1 MKRPVDISETARFLE
16 ALVGRPNPAVTFQT
30 FDDSKAKRT
39 DLARI
44 SHGTLPECA
53 QELIA
58 LNECG
63 AGVFVTVNETDLK
76 GRKIENV
83 VAVRALFVDA
93 DGPIEKPWALEPDI
107 IVESG
112 RGMHAYWTVTE
123 TPLEAFTP
131 AQKRLAT
138 FYGTD
143 PMVSDLP
150 RVMRLPGFFHL
161 KGEPKYVSLVR
172 AKLGDAVHDHTA
184 VLALHPVTDPEPAPA
199 PPPLAPAPAPP
210 ALSHLVYR
218 ASRYLARIDGAVS
231 GQAGHQ
237 TTWDAAIALVRGFSL
252 PTDVALDLLLNEYN
266 PRCSPPWSE
275 KELRHKVDSAAGQ
288 SQLPDGYLIGE
299 PDPPSRVSLGGRV
312 LSGGAAAAL
321 APAPAPGPD
330 TEAVVLQA
338 LADGRAVEE
347 LVPLLAD
354 VRNEITRDQLV
365 KRVAHERH
373 VVRSAILH
381 EVKRVRAARRK
392 LKVVAAPPPGGDGP
406 AAATQPD
413 ILLEAGQLHVTVG
426 KAEEALLASEGV
438 PVFQR
443 GNVLVRVIRTE
454 SLTVWRRR
462 RKDPAVAEG
471 DAPLFQRPS
480 GALVIHPVET
490 AYLIDRFTAAANW
503 KKWDARV
510 MDWRPAD
517 CPPKVA
523 EVYLARAGD
532 WKVRPLIGI
541 IEAPTLRPDGSI
553 LEEPGYDETTGLLYD
568 QGDTDFP
575 AVPPSPS
582 QEDAR
587 GALQLLLALLK
598 DFPFV
603 AAADRSA
610 ALSALLTGLVRKSI
624 KTAPLHAFR
633 APKMRSGKTLLA
645 DLVSLLATGRT
656 AAVLS
661 QNYEKPDEEKKRLL
675 AVLLAGDPVICYDN
689 IDKPFGGAALCQ
701 ALTQETI
708 SDRIL
713 GVSQMATAPTAA
725 TFLATGNNLIFEA
738 DITSRVVPCD
748 LDPEVERPEE
758 REFDVNLYEEVP
770 RRRGELVVA
779 ALTVLRAYHV
789 AGRPSAGIPRWGGFE
804 EWSDWVR
811 SALVWL
817 GQADCAEGRSRVEEL
832 DPERRQLR
840 SILAAWAEAF
850 RDRTLTLGEAIKEA
864 NLPLNET
871 LKDVFL
877 DIAGTRGEVNPH
889 RLAGFIRHHER
900 RIEGGLRFV
909 RCGISHSVT
918 IWGVIKTGERGERGE
933 RGVFSS
939 PTRERTSA
947 LETNML
953 FPPKAETTPPNPPNP
968 PASVSTSFTC
978 PDCGSQAFRLSKS
991 GKPICTTC
999 WGPS

>member
-1 MKRPVDISETARFLE
+1 
-16 ALVGRPNPAVTFQT
+16 
-30 FDDSKAKRT
+30 
-39 DLARI
+39 
-44 SHGTLPECA
+44 
-53 QELIA
+53 
-58 LNECG
+58 
-63 AGVFVTVNETDLK
+63 
-76 GRKIENV
+76 
-83 VAVRALFVDA
+83 VRALFVDA
-93 DGPIEKPWALEPDI
+93 DSPIEKPWALEPDI
-107 IVESG
+107 IVQSG
-112 RGMHAYWTVTE
+112 NGVHAYWTVAD

-131 AQKRLAT
+131 AQKRLAA

-143 PMVSDLP
+143 SKVSDLP

-161 KGEPKYVSLVR
+161 KGEPKFVSLVR
-172 AKLGDAVHDHTA
+172 AKLGEAVHDVAA
-184 VLALHPVTDPEPAPA
+184 VLEAHPVADPDPAPA
-199 PPPLAPAPAPP
+199 PAAPAVAPAAPP
-210 ALSHLVYR
+210 ALSQLVYR

-252 PTDVALDLLLNEYN
+252 PTDVALDLLVNEYN

-299 PDPPSRVSLGGRV
+299 PDPPSRLSLGGRV
-312 LSGGAAAAL
+312 LSGGAATAIAA
-321 APAPAPGPD
+321 APSPD
-330 TEAVVLQA
+330 SEAVVLQA

-381 EVKRVRAARRK
+381 EVKKARAARRK
-392 LKVVAAPPPGGDGP
+392 LKVVVAPPPGGDGP
-406 AAATQPD
+406 EASAQPD

-426 KAEEALLASEGV
+426 KAEDALLASEGV

-443 GNVLVRVIRTE
+443 GNALVRVIRTE
-454 SLTVWRRR
+454 SVTVWRRR
-462 RKDPAVAEG
+462 RKDPEAAET
-471 DAPLFQRPS
+471 LFQRPS

-503 KKWDARV
+503 KKWDGHV

-523 EVYLARAGD
+523 EVYLARAGG

-553 LEEPGYDETTGLLYD
+553 LEEPGYDEATGLLFD
-568 QGDTDFP
+568 QGDTEFP

-587 GALQLLLALLK
+587 AALQLLLALLK

-770 RRRGELVVA
+770 RRRGELVAA

-832 DPERRQLR
+832 DPERQRLR

-850 RDRTLTLGEAIKEA
+850 RDRTLTLSEVVKEA
-864 NLPLNET
+864 NYAPNEA
-871 LKDVFL
+871 LKNVL
-877 DIAGTRGEVNPH
+877 MDIAGLRGEVNMH
-889 RLAGFIRHHER
+889 RLGSFVRHHER
-900 RIEGGLRFV
+900 RIEGGFRFEKFGFAHNV
-909 RCGISHSVT
+909 A
-918 IWGVIKTGERGERGE
+918 IWGVVEASKQGIRA
-933 RGVFSS
+933 GVKGVWGGSGGS
-939 PTRERTSA
+939 VRSVLSQGGNESNSLRTD
-947 LETNML
+947 ML
-953 FPPKAETTPPNPPNP
+953 FPPLAKTVLPNPPDP
-968 PASVSTSFTC
+968 PAPFTC
-978 PDCGSQAFRLSKS
+978 PDCGSNGFRLSKA
-991 GKPICTTC
+991 GKPICTAC